1 MDRYVFKAHFRDCEK
16 RTDCAGD
23 LSVPS
28 LAKGEVSAVQG
39 DLTHKECS
47 GTWNKGGF
55 LLKETQS
62 VSESSSI
69 ILNDLGLDGYPKQFS
84 SLTSIYLINETD
96 AVSFL
101 AQIFEKKK
109 KRLE

>member
-1 MDRYVFKAHFRDCEK
+1 M
-16 RTDCAGD
+16 
-23 LSVPS
+23 
-28 LAKGEVSAVQG
+28 QG

-101 AQIFEKKK
+101 AQIFEKKE